1 MLKIQKNTKN
11 MMNTKNTTS
20 KQIKNTM
27 KIKITKNKQTL
38 GTPQAPRT
46 QWIHEHQEGD
56 KHN

>member
-46 QWIHEHQEGD
+46 Q
-56 KHN
+56 